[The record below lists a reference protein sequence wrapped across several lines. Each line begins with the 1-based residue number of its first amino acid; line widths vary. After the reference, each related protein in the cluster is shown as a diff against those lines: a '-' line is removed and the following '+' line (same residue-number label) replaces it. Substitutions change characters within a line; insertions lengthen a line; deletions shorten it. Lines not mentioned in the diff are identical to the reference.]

1 MYTIGDIHQ
10 MAESQF
16 LQCHDPASPIN
27 HLLVDSRQLQ
37 QSADTMF
44 FALSGL
50 RQDGHQFI
58 QELYQKGV
66 RNFMVSKS
74 ISLES
79 IPEANVLR
87 VNDVIRSLQRIA
99 AKHRAQFNIPVIGIT
114 GSNGKTI
121 VKEWLSHLLFHSH
134 DLVKSPKSF
143 NSQIGVPLSVW
154 QMQGGAEIAIF
165 EAGISTRE
173 EMQHLQP
180 VIDPTI
186 GVFTNIG
193 SAHEEG
199 FEDIQQ
205 KVIEKSLLFADAK
218 CVICRAEHDLI
229 VGTLGAQ
236 KIPLFRWSTIDRTAD
251 LYLAKMDSRDGGSIY
266 NYVHAGGE
274 GTISIPFDNNIAE
287 ENALHCLAVVIYM
300 GLDEASWKDR
310 FKSLPV
316 VEMRLEAKEGIN
328 NCLIINDVYSADL
341 PSLSGALSFARQQNQ
356 HRKRTLILSEFEQH
370 AGSKEKLYSQIA
382 GMIVPY
388 GFDRVFLIGA
398 DTGYL
403 SRHLAEETCIVKHYL
418 STEELLEDIN
428 QLSFRD
434 ELILVKGARSHGLE
448 RISDQLSL
456 KQHQTILEVNLG
468 ALARNLKKFETKL
481 KPGVKIMSMV
491 KAAAYG
497 SGAVEIARFL
507 ESRNLDYLA
516 VAYADEGVE
525 LREAGITLPI
535 MVLSTDQSS
544 IPLLIKYDLEP
555 EVFSIEQL
563 DRVAAQASHHGKQL
577 PVHLK
582 LETGMH
588 RLGFEAG
595 DMAALNARLRQ
606 WRGTLAVQSVFS
618 HLAVSDDMEELAF
631 TRQQIESFKRL
642 SQMVD
647 VSQQS
652 PPILH
657 ILNSHGVLNFP
668 EDQFDMV
675 RLGVGMYGIGAF
687 RDMDLEVVHHLKST
701 ILQIKTVKP
710 GATIGYGRTEH
721 VREEM
726 RIATVGI
733 GYADGLIRKAGNRRY
748 ALIVN
753 GVEAPIVGNIC
764 MDMTMIDV
772 THIPN
777 ASVGSVVTIFGA
789 NPRVDALAIA
799 AETIPYEVFT
809 NISKR
814 VKRLYIYD

>member
-1 MYTIGDIHQ
+1 MYTIRDIDQ
-10 MAESQF
+10 MAGSQF
-16 LQCHDPASPIN
+16 LQCYDPAFTIK

-37 QSADTMF
+37 HGADTIF

-58 QELYQKGV
+58 QDLYRKGV
-66 RNFMVSKS
+66 RNFMVSRP
-74 ISLES
+74 IPLAE
-79 IPEANVLR
+79 IPEANVLMIE
-87 VNDVIRSLQRIA
+87 DVIRGLQKIA
-99 AKHRAQFNIPVIGIT
+99 AKHRAHFNIPVIGIT

-121 VKEWLSHLLFHSH
+121 VKEWLSHLLYHSH
-134 DLVKSPKSF
+134 DLIKSPKSF

-154 QMQGGAEIAIF
+154 QMQEGADIAIF
-165 EAGISTRE
+165 EAGISTTE
-173 EMQHLQP
+173 EMQYLQP
-180 VIDPTI
+180 VIHPTV

-193 SAHEEG
+193 SAHEKG
-199 FEDIQQ
+199 FRNIRQ
-205 KVIEKSLLFADAK
+205 KVVEKSLLFSDSK
-218 CVICRAEHDLI
+218 CVVCRAEHDLI
-229 VGTLGAQ
+229 VDTLGA
-236 KIPLFRWSTIDRTAD
+236 KGIPLFRWSTIDRSAD
-251 LYLAKMDSRDGGSIY
+251 LYVQKADMY
-266 NYVHAGGE
+266 NGWSTYDYVHAGGT

-287 ENALHCLAVVIYM
+287 ENALHCLAIVIYM
-300 GLDEASWKDR
+300 KLGEISWKDR
-310 FKSLPV
+310 FRSLPV
-316 VEMRLEAKEGIN
+316 VEMRLEAKEGKN

-370 AGSKEKLYSQIA
+370 AGSKDELYHQIA
-382 GMIVPY
+382 KMIVPY
-388 GFDRVFLIGA
+388 GFDRVLLIGPN
-398 DTGYL
+398 TRFL
-403 SRHLAEETCIVKHYL
+403 SAYLAEEASIVKHYL
-418 STEELLEDIN
+418 TTEELLEDIDR
-428 QLSFRD
+428 LSFRD

-448 RISDQLSL
+448 RISDLLSL

-468 ALARNLKKFETKL
+468 ALARNLKKFEAKL
-481 KPGVKIMSMV
+481 KPGVKIMAMV

-555 EVFSIEQL
+555 EVFSLDQM
-563 DRVAAQASHHGKQL
+563 DRVAAQASDHGKLL
-577 PVHLK
+577 PIHLK

-588 RLGFEAG
+588 RLGFEEG
-595 DMAALNARLRQ
+595 DIREMNARLKR
-606 WRGTLAVQSVFS
+606 WEGVLLVQSIFS
-618 HLAVSDDMEELAF
+618 HLAVSDDIDELAF
-631 TRQQIESFKRL
+631 TRQQIESFKML
-642 SQMVD
+642 SQMVE
-647 VSQQS
+647 VCQS
-652 PPILH
+652 RQPLRH
-657 ILNSHGVLNFP
+657 ILNSHGMLNFP

-675 RLGVGMYGIGAF
+675 RLGVGMYGIGSF
-687 RDMDLEVVHHLKST
+687 RNMDVEVVHHLKST
-701 ILQIKTVKP
+701 ILQIKTVNP
-710 GATIGYGRTEH
+710 GATIGYGRREH
-721 VREEM
+721 VRREM

-753 GVEAPIVGNIC
+753 GVKAPIVGNIC

-772 THIPN
+772 THISN
-777 ASVGSVVTIFGA
+777 ASIGSVVTIFGT

-799 AETIPYEVFT
+799 ADTIPYEVFT